1 MTPPQ
6 EREAILRCQ
15 EGDLTGLEVL
25 FELHRLAVLRTA
37 YGIVGSHDLAE
48 DVTQHVFV
56 ELFTSIKRFDGTR
69 PFAPW
74 LYRIVVNTSLKELR
88 RRDRRNIQLQE
99 AAYLPSPDPLP
110 DLIAEESEVRRS
122 ICAAILA
129 LRPKQRAAVVLRYFH
144 GFNEAE
150 MAVALGCRRGTVKS
164 RLHTALRQ
172 LELLLREG
180 GQAKNAVG
188 QEQKTNV
195 PNDTVES

>member
-56 ELFTSIKRFDGTR
+56 ELFNSIKRFDGTR

>member
-1 MTPPQ
+1 MTPPR

-74 LYRIVVNTSLKELR
+74 LYRIVINTSLKELK
-88 RRDRRNIQLQE
+88 RRDHHNLPLQE
-99 AAYLPSPDPLP
+99 AANLASPDPLP
-110 DLIAEESEVRRS
+110 DLVAEESEVRRS
-122 ICAAILA
+122 IWEAIQA

-150 MAVALGCRRGTVKS
+150 MATALGCRRGTVKS

-172 LELLLREG
+172 LELLLRESG
-180 GQAKNAVG
+180 PAKNVVG
-188 QEQKTNV
+188 REQVTNL

>member
-25 FELHRLAVLRTA
+25 FELHRLVVFRTA
-37 YGIVGSHDLAE
+37 YGIVGSHVLAE
-48 DVTQHVFV
+48 DITQHVFA

-74 LYRIVVNTSLKELR
+74 LYRIVVNISLKELK
-88 RRDRRNIQLQE
+88 RRDHHNLPLQE
-99 AAYLPSPDPLP
+99 ATNLEATDTLP
-110 DLIAEESEVRRS
+110 DLLAEESEARRS
-122 ICAAILA
+122 IWTAIHTLK
-129 LRPKQRAAVVLRYFH
+129 PKQRAAVVLRYFH
-144 GFNEAE
+144 GFSEAE

-188 QEQKTNV
+188 REQVTNV